1 MNISIIGTGYVGL
14 VNGACLAYHGNKV
27 TCIDIDKKK
36 IESLICGIIPI
47 YEPNLD
53 VMISNA
59 ISKNN
64 LSFSSNYED
73 IEDSD
78 IVFIAVGTPQD
89 EDGSA
94 DLKYVLAA
102 AKELAKHIKDNC
114 IVVVKSTVPVGTCHL
129 VKQCITNELA
139 SLGRHIQFHIAS
151 NPEFLKEGSAIDD
164 CLYADRIVIG
174 TEDVHTQLELREL
187 YRPWSFKNT
196 KLQILSTDIK
206 SSEMIKYTSNA
217 MLATRISFI
226 NEIANLCE
234 KVGANIEDVSK
245 GVGMDSR
252 IGNKFLKPGCGYG
265 GSCFPKDVKALIKIG
280 EEHGEQMYILN
291 SVEEV
296 NYFQKRVMF
305 RKLWNHFNGNL
316 NKKTIAVLGL
326 AFKPNTDD
334 MREATSLVLID
345 MLLQEGCN
353 VKVYDPIAMKRCREI
368 LGDKVQ
374 YCEGV
379 YQCILG
385 ADATLLVTEW
395 DEFKNIPLGDIKRY
409 MNGNVLI
416 DGRNVYDKDKAIGC
430 GLVYDSIGR

>member
-1 MNISIIGTGYVGL
+1 MDISVIGTGYVGL
-14 VNGACLAYHGNKV
+14 VNGACLAHYSNKV
-27 TCIDIDKKK
+27 TCIDIDERK
-36 IESLICGIIPI
+36 ISSMNNGIIPI

-53 VMISNA
+53 TMISDA
-59 ISKNN
+59 ASKKN
-64 LSFSSNYED
+64 LFFSSNYED
-73 IEDSD
+73 IKDSD

-102 AKELAKHIKDNC
+102 ARELAKHIKDNC
-114 IVVVKSTVPVGTCHL
+114 IVVVKSTVPVGTCNL
-129 VKQCITNELA
+129 VKQCVTDELKA
-139 SLGRHIQFHIAS
+139 IGREIKFHIAS

-164 CLYADRIVIG
+164 CLYPDRIVIG
-174 TEDVHTQLELREL
+174 TEDVHTQLELMEL

-252 IGNKFLKPGCGYG
+252 IGDKFLKPGCGYG

-296 NYFQKRVMF
+296 NYFQKRLMF

-316 NKKTIAVLGL
+316 NKKTIAILGL

-353 VKVYDPIAMKRCREI
+353 VKVYDPIAMKRCKEI

-395 DEFKNIPLGDIKRY
+395 DEFKNIPLSDIKRY

>member
-36 IESLICGIIPI
+36 IENLNCGIIPI
-47 YEPNLD
+47 YEPTLD
-53 VMISNA
+53 TMIGVAMANGS
-59 ISKNN
+59 
-64 LSFSSNYED
+64 LRFSYDYAD
-73 IEDSD
+73 IIDSD
-78 IVFIAVGTPQD
+78 LVFIAVGTPQD

-102 AKELAKHIKDNC
+102 ANELSKYIKNDC
-114 IVVVKSTVPVGTCHL
+114 IVVVKSTVPVGTCHM
-129 VKQCITNELA
+129 VKQCITDELKN
-139 SLGRHIQFHIAS
+139 LGRDIKFHIAS

-164 CLYADRIVIG
+164 CLYPDRIVFG
-174 TEDVHTQLELREL
+174 TEDAHSKIEMTNL
-187 YRPWSFKNT
+187 YRTWGFKNT
-196 KLQILSTDIK
+196 KTQILSTDIK

-234 KVGANIEDVSK
+234 KVGANIDDVSK
-245 GVGMDSR
+245 GVGMDTR
-252 IGNKFLKPGCGYG
+252 IGDKFLKPGCGYG

-280 EEHGEQMYILN
+280 EENGEQMYVLN
-291 SVEEV
+291 SVEDV

-305 RKLWNHFNGNL
+305 RKLLDRFNGNL

-345 MLLQEGCN
+345 LLLDSGCN
-353 VKVYDPIAMKRCREI
+353 VKVYDPIAMKRCKEI

-374 YCEGV
+374 YCEGA

-395 DEFKNIPLGDIKRY
+395 DEFKNIPLSDIKRY

>member
-27 TCIDIDKKK
+27 TCVDIDKKK
-36 IESLICGIIPI
+36 IENLICGIIPI

-59 ISKNN
+59 TSKNN

-139 SLGRHIQFHIAS
+139 SLGRDIQFHIAS

-252 IGNKFLKPGCGYG
+252 IGDKFLKPGCGYG

-305 RKLWNHFNGNL
+305 RKLWDRFNGNL

-345 MLLQEGCN
+345 LLLDSGCN
-353 VKVYDPIAMKRCREI
+353 VKVYDPIAMKRCKEI

-374 YCEGV
+374 YCEGA

-395 DEFKNIPLGDIKRY
+395 NEFKNIPLSDIKRY